1 MYGRR
6 STELPVVIDEDSDD
20 YLRMLSMNV
29 TDNAVLTTEQ
39 SITAAATSSAL
50 ETTSAMATTSYT
62 YSNTTSNTVDGK
74 AGLQD
79 AVNVSADSA
88 AFPVPGAPTQ
98 ATQATANVEAE
109 TPTTT
114 TTTTTT
120 TTAKGKGKSCQNTTT
135 ICG

>member
-1 MYGRR
+1 M
-6 STELPVVIDEDSDD
+6 PVVIDEDSDD

-62 YSNTTSNTVDGK
+62 YSDTTSNAVDGK

-79 AVNVSADSA
+79 AVNMSADSA
-88 AFPVPGAPTQ
+88 AFPVPGAPTL

-109 TPTTT
+109 AP
-114 TTTTTT
+114 TTT
-120 TTAKGKGKSCQNTTT
+120 TTAKGKGKSCQNTTS

>member
-1 MYGRR
+1 M
-6 STELPVVIDEDSDD
+6 PVVIDEDSDD

-29 TDNAVLTTEQ
+29 SDNAVPTTEQ

-88 AFPVPGAPTQ
+88 AFPVPGAPTL

-114 TTTTTT
+114 TT
-120 TTAKGKGKSCQNTTT
+120 AKGKGKSCQNTTT
-135 ICG
+135 TCG